1 MSVLRQLFLVLIV
14 SGFLMTPLSARGDEG
29 VLVRYKKG
37 TIKSLTNGPQSD
49 LVRIETDNAD
59 ELAKK
64 LNHQPEVDYAEPD
77 YDLELA
83 SLPNDPLFDDF
94 DFENLFS
101 IGMETVW
108 DYVNDCQSVLVGI
121 PDTGIDLDHPD
132 LIANIWTNPTETPD
146 NNVDDDENGYVDDVN
161 GYDFANQ
168 TADVD
173 DIHGHGTMVAGVIGA
188 VGDNGIGLSGVCW
201 KANLVPL
208 KIKGDNGKL
217 KLSAAIEAI
226 DYAIGQGIR
235 IMNMSWVL
243 PAGNKSLFLEEAMMR
258 GADSGVLFV
267 TAAGNDKLNLD
278 ETPVYPASSDL
289 ANNIV
294 VAATDER
301 GELASFSGYGSQTV
315 DLAAPGDGIVTT
327 IRDGK
332 YARFSG
338 TSAAVAHVSGSAALL
353 LALDPSL
360 TAEETVLMIT
370 ENVLPDEALRES
382 TVTGGFLD
390 LSKALTSA
398 ETANAMEAADSE
410 ISTQAEGDDEAG
422 DEPSEQDPAS
432 SPSFS
437 SGAAGGCQL
446 NRGKLSA
453 PFMTIFYF
461 IGITFVI
468 PFIFWIVRG
477 YHHRKHP

>member
-1 MSVLRQLFLVLIV
+1 MILTISGLFTATPSVW
-14 SGFLMTPLSARGDEG
+14 GNEG

-64 LNHQPEVDYAEPD
+64 LNHQPEIDYAEPD

-94 DFENLFS
+94 DFENLLS

-132 LIANIWTNPTETPD
+132 LIANIWTNPTEIPD
-146 NNVDDDENGYVDDVN
+146 NEIDDDENGYIDDIN

-173 DIHGHGTMVAGVIGA
+173 DQHGHGTMVAGVIGA

-201 KANLVPL
+201 KANMVPL

-226 DYAIGQGIR
+226 DYAIDEGIR

-258 GADSGVLFV
+258 AADSGVLFV
-267 TAAGNDKLNLD
+267 TAAGNDKVNLD
-278 ETPVYPASSDL
+278 ESPVYPASSDL

-294 VAATDER
+294 VAATDEW

-315 DLAAPGDGIVTT
+315 DLAAPGDRIVTT
-327 IRDGK
+327 IKDGK
-332 YARFSG
+332 YATFSG
-338 TSAAVAHVSGSAALL
+338 TSAAVAHVSGAAALL

-360 TAEETVLMIT
+360 TAEEARLMII
-370 ENVLPDEALRES
+370 ENVLPDDALQES
-382 TVTGGFLD
+382 TTTGGCLD
-390 LSKALTSA
+390 LSKALMATGESN
-398 ETANAMEAADSE
+398 TE
-410 ISTQAEGDDEAG
+410 ISTQAEGSDEAG
-422 DEPSEQDPAS
+422 DEPSGEDPAS
-432 SPSFS
+432 SPSYS
-437 SGAAGGCQL
+437 SGAASGCQL
-446 NRGKLSA
+446 NREKLPA

-461 IGITFVI
+461 IGITFII

-477 YHHRKHP
+477 YHHRKDL